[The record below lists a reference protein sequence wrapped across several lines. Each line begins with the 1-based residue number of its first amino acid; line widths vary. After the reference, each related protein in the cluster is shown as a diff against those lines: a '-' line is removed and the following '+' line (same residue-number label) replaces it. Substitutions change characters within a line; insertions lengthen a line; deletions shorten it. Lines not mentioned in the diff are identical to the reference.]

1 MVGRRKTYVK
11 SLPDYI
17 PELGNAGGT
26 ACTEYETRAPIPSF
40 AVDLGSP
47 SPPPFSY
54 RNFLNEL
61 LYYLYSTHP
70 PTA

>member
-47 SPPPFSY
+47 SPPPFSF
-54 RNFLNEL
+54 RSFPNEL
-61 LYYLYSTHP
+61 LYYLYSTDS